1 MLCIQL
7 AAHSKKKKP
16 ATQEHLMI
24 QLAKSL
30 ASRMTGALKPGEPVV
45 ILMHFLGGSQREWDE
60 VITLIDGRL
69 RSITV
74 DLPGFGDSNEIGGY
88 SVSEMADA
96 VEDVVRE
103 EVSGRYILVGHSM
116 SGKVSMVLAARA
128 QRRGDN
134 CLAGLLLVA
143 PSPPSPEPMGDDKR
157 SMMMELLGN
166 THENDRARARQYITK
181 NELRDISST
190 VEARASAE
198 VLRMNRAAWNAWL
211 TDGSKED
218 WADFVGMLDVP
229 AMVLA
234 GEKDLSLGP
243 KQQQEFTMPHLRF
256 GILRTVPNCSHLI
269 PMECPSTMAK
279 LLEEF
284 HGTV

>member
-1 MLCIQL
+1 M
-7 AAHSKKKKP
+7 
-16 ATQEHLMI
+16 M

-30 ASRMTGALKPGEPVV
+30 ASRTTGALKPGEPVV
-45 ILMHFLGGSQREWDE
+45 VLMHFLGGSQREWDE
-60 VITLIDGRL
+60 VIALIDGRI
-69 RSITV
+69 RCITV
-74 DLPGFGDSNEIGGY
+74 DLPGFGASNEISGY

-116 SGKVSMVLAARA
+116 SGKVSLVLAKRA
-128 QRRGDN
+128 QRRGDD

-143 PSPPSPEPMGDDKR
+143 PSPPSPEPMGNEKR
-157 SMMMELLGN
+157 NMMLDLLGDK
-166 THENDRARARQYITK
+166 HDNDRARARQYITK
-181 NELRDISST
+181 NELRDIPAD
-190 VEARASAE
+190 VEERASQE
-198 VLRMNRAAWNAWL
+198 VLRMNRAAWSAWL

-218 WADFVGMLDVP
+218 WSDFVGTLDVP

-243 KQQQEFTMPHLRF
+243 DQQAEFTMPHLSM

-269 PMECPSTMAK
+269 PMECPSTMASV
-279 LLEEF
+279 LEEF

>member
-1 MLCIQL
+1 MMQL
-7 AAHSKKKKP
+7 
-16 ATQEHLMI
+16 TR
-24 QLAKSL
+24 SL
-30 ASRMTGALKPGEPVV
+30 ASRTTGASKQGEPVL

-60 VITLIDGRL
+60 VIGLIDGRI
-69 RSITV
+69 RCITV
-74 DLPGFGDSNEIGGY
+74 DLPGFGDSNEISGY

-103 EVSGRYILVGHSM
+103 RVSGRYILVGHSM
-116 SGKVSMVLAARA
+116 SGKISMVLARRA
-128 QRRGDN
+128 QRRGDD

-143 PSPPSPEPMGDDKR
+143 PSPPSPEPMGEEKR
-157 SMMMELLGN
+157 NMMLELLGGM
-166 THENDRARARQYITK
+166 HENDRARARRYITK
-181 NELRDISST
+181 NELRDLSAD
-190 VEARASAE
+190 VEERASTE
-198 VLRMNRAAWNAWL
+198 VLRMSRAAWNAWL

-218 WADFVGMLDVP
+218 WADFVGTLDVS

-243 KQQQEFTMPHLRF
+243 KQQAELTMPHLKF

-279 LLEEF
+279 MLEEF